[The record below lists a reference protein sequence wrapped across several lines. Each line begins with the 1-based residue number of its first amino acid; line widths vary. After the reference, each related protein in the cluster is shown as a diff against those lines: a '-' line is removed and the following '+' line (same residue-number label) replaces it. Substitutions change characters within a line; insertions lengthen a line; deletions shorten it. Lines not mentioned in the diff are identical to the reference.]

1 MNANNAKLVLA
12 ITGATGAYTA
22 KLLMEKSPW
31 PVALIVSRWGGDVYE
46 RECDDLD
53 ALKQRAA
60 AVYDDADLAAPVAS
74 GSVPT
79 VGMVVLPCSANT
91 MGKIASGHA
100 DTLITR
106 AAQCHLKERRRL
118 VLCVRE
124 SPWSVIHIE
133 TARTVAVAGG
143 IVMPL
148 SPPFYMFAD
157 QDPHTVTAH
166 SLLDLFAAR
175 VLALL
180 GQAADHNWET
190 ACGTP

>member
-1 MNANNAKLVLA
+1 MNLIVA

-22 KLLMEKSPW
+22 KLLMEKAPW
-31 PVALIVSRWGGDVYE
+31 PVALVISPWGQDVYE
-46 RECDDLD
+46 RECGDIEDL
-53 ALKQRAA
+53 KSRAA
-60 AVYDDADLAAPVAS
+60 AVYDNEDLSAPIAS

-79 VGMVVLPCSANT
+79 AGMVVLPCSANT

-118 VLCVRE
+118 ILCVRE
-124 SPWSVIHIE
+124 SPWSSIQIDA
-133 TARTVAVAGG
+133 ARTVSGAGG
-143 IVMPL
+143 IIMPL

-157 QDPHTVTAH
+157 QDPKAVTAH
-166 SLLDLFAAR
+166 TLLDLYADR

-180 GQAADHNWET
+180 GQPSDHNWET
-190 ACGTP
+190 ASGTP